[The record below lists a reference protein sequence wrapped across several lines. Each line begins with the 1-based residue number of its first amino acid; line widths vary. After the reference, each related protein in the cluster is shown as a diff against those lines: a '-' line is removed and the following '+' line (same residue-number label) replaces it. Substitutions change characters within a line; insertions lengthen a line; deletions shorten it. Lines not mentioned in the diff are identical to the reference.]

1 MYTLNIK
8 KLHQDILVKLFQVEK
23 TQEYLAEK
31 LGFGRSVFWRLSKQ
45 KPITF
50 ETFFKFVE
58 WLDENPETY
67 FEKQKIKT
75 IFKEPTVKQRKKRT
89 NLKPK
94 ITVSK
99 VQIKDRTLDKRVKL
113 SDENRIEIVRLY
125 HRESI
130 SKNEL
135 ARRFG
140 VHKKTIGNVLDP
152 EKYQKRL
159 KLNKETKIHKK
170 YYDSEKRK
178 EYNRRH
184 LEYKK
189 ELLNQKQISNDN
201 PRNI

>member
-8 KLHQDILVKLFQVEK
+8 KLHQDILIKLNKVQK
-23 TQEYLAEK
+23 TQEYLADKIK
-31 LGFGRSVFWRLSKQ
+31 LGKSVFWRISKQ

-50 ETFFKFVE
+50 ETFFKLIE

-67 FEKQKIKT
+67 FEKQKTKT
-75 IFKEPTVKQRKKRT
+75 VFKEPKVRQLKKKT

-99 VQIKDRTLDKRVKL
+99 VQIKDRTLDRRVKL
-113 SDENRIEIVRLY
+113 SDESKVEIVKLFNTQ
-125 HRESI
+125 SI

-152 EKYQKRL
+152 EKYQNRL
-159 KLNKETKIHKK
+159 KLNREVKIHKK